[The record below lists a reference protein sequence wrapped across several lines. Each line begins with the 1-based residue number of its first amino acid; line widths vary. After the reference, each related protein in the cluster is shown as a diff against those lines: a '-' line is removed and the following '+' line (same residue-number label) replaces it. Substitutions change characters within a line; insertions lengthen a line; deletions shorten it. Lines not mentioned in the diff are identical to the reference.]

1 MASIIPG
8 FEYDIFVSYRHNDNK
23 YDGWV
28 TEFVEKLSQ
37 ELNAT
42 LKDKVSIFFDRN
54 PQEGLGELHQVDASI
69 SNKIKALI
77 FIPII
82 SQTYCDVNSFAWKQE
97 FKIFKSEAENDRLG
111 RDIKLLNG
119 NFASRILP
127 VKIHDIDT
135 EDVRLL
141 ENELAGAL
149 RSIDF
154 IYREAGVNRSLRPV
168 DDELGTAANRI
179 LYRNQ
184 INKLANAIKEIVQGI
199 KAVEHGVPAQAEN
212 HTLTARQIVPSTF
225 TTTLPSAIRVQ
236 VIDRERPCIYLAWT
250 SGDLKEHREEMAI
263 ILQKAGFTV
272 LPAIDCPA
280 DDNSFKEK
288 VKDELNRC
296 ACSLHMLSGE
306 FGRRFEADEEVSFP
320 QYQFN
325 EVKKRLDRDKDFN
338 TFVWMHPD
346 SNQNIKPIQQNF
358 IKYVRNNITR
368 NMMFSNSPGPMQLVD
383 DIRIVMMKQDAK
395 EYDSKDTDIFFIFN
409 EQDEQ
414 EAKIITDK
422 LSLEYP
428 VEIMNI
434 MPDSEDQYRG
444 ISSQQIP
451 KSKLAVV
458 YFKYAAD
465 WALPF
470 IKQIWKE
477 VGGAS
482 SPTPLFLVGDDD
494 PKSNMARA
502 FKAPKVVSSIIPKE
516 AIPAEV
522 KKVYTTVIDLK

>member
-1 MASIIPG
+1 MASIISD

-28 TEFVEKLSQ
+28 TEFVEKLNQ
-37 ELNAT
+37 ELDAT
-42 LKDKVSIFFDRN
+42 LKDKVSIFFDKN
-54 PQEGLGELHQVDASI
+54 PKEGLGESHQVDASI
-69 SNKIKALI
+69 TNKIKALI
-77 FIPII
+77 FIPVI

-97 FKIFKSEAENDRLG
+97 FKIFKSEAEHDRMG
-111 RDIKLLNG
+111 RDIKLPNG

-154 IYREAGVNRSLRPV
+154 IYRDAGVNRSLRPV
-168 DDELGTAANRI
+168 DDELSTVSNRI

-199 KAVEHGVPAQAEN
+199 KTIERGTPASVPSHN
-212 HTLTARQIVPSTF
+212 LTARQLVPSTF

-236 VIDRERPCIYLAWT
+236 VIDRQRPNIYLAWT
-250 SGDLKEHREEMAI
+250 SGDLKEQREEMAI
-263 ILQKAGFTV
+263 ILQKAGFNV
-272 LPAIDCPA
+272 FPSIDCPA
-280 DDNSFKEK
+280 DDKTFQDK
-288 VKDELNRC
+288 VSEEMKRC
-296 ACSLHMLSGE
+296 TCSLHILSGE
-306 FGRRFEADEEVSFP
+306 FGRRFESDEEMSFP
-320 QYQFN
+320 QFQFM
-325 EVKKRLDRDKDFN
+325 EARKRLDTDVDFN
-338 TFVWMHPD
+338 SFVWMYPEA
-346 SNQNIKPIQQNF
+346 SQAIKPAQQNF
-358 IKYVRNNITR
+358 IKYIRNNITR

-383 DIRIVMMKQDAK
+383 DIRIVMMKQDAAV
-395 EYDSKDTDIFFIFN
+395 YNSKDTDIFFIFN
-409 EQDEQ
+409 QQDEQ
-414 EAKIITDK
+414 DAKVITDR

-482 SPTPLFLVGDDD
+482 SPTPLFLVGEDD
-494 PKSNMARA
+494 PRSNMARN

-516 AIPAEV
+516 SIPAEV
-522 KKVYTTVIDLK
+522 KKVYTTVIELK